1 MITLLSLSKAVAYSL
16 TRHRSDEIAAE
27 RARRELAEQQE
38 QARQE
43 LAAAQ
48 ERAKQVLA
56 KQQEQARLEAEKAA
70 QALRAPAQARD
81 AARGRRWLTAHRK
94 AVKAGED
101 AARVLAQ
108 RDAAERRKR
117 EAEEAERI
125 RRQRTEWLAE
135 LERRRIA
142 ELDPDGSLAEARK
155 ARDEQIEQERLDF
168 LAAQLVRRTA

>member
-1 MITLLSLSKAVAYSL
+1 MITLRSLSKAMAYSL
-16 TRHRSDEIAAE
+16 SRRRADEIAAE
-27 RARRELAEQQE
+27 RVRHELAE
-38 QARQE
+38 
-43 LAAAQ
+43 AQ
-48 ERAKQVLA
+48 ER
-56 KQQEQARLEAEKAA
+56 ARLEAEKAA

-94 AVKAGED
+94 AVRHGEET
-101 AARVLAQ
+101 AIVLAM
-108 RDAAERRKR
+108 RDAAERQRR

-125 RRQRTEWLAE
+125 RSQRTEWLAE

-155 ARDEQIEQERLDF
+155 ARDERLEQERLDF